1 MIKKTTLLCLSLCFI
16 IFTACSNDDGSS
28 TPNDQNGEVSL
39 SQLSNGEGALA
50 STGAINLDWQGNA
63 YWELTST
70 SLTSNGVSYY
80 VWEVIMDG
88 PTDAEYIRI
97 QIVEEESSVSNDMP
111 SNGIY
116 TLGGSMDENDIQIYT
131 NEGDYFFSLTSNG
144 EFELTKNGDV
154 LEITL
159 QATDLESGGIGEDET
174 FIDVNLA
181 LKALKD

>member
-1 MIKKTTLLCLSLCFI
+1 MIKSKLFYLLLVLVVFSSCESD
-16 IFTACSNDDGSS
+16 DDGNATTSDS
-28 TPNDQNGEVSL
+28 QNEISL
-39 SQLSNGEGALA
+39 DELSNGEGAVA

-97 QIVEEESSVSNDMP
+97 QIVEEETSVSNDMP
-111 SNGIY
+111 SDGIY

-159 QATDLESGGIGEDET
+159 EATDLESGGIGEDET
-174 FIDVNLA
+174 FIDVSLA
-181 LKALKD
+181 VKASSN